1 VNVTSLVDFNN
12 DVVNTSLGVAHAL
25 GARLWGVR
33 VDTSESLVDRAIL
46 RELEAKDG
54 VATGEVRGV
63 TPRLIELLREALDQS
78 GYKHVRIV
86 ASGGFDAEKIRRFEN
101 LGVPVD
107 VYGVGSALVHGSGFD
122 HTADIVRVNGRPLAK
137 TGRHYIASDRL
148 HVVEWPSLVTEADWA
163 RSSS

>member
-1 VNVTSLVDFNN
+1 MSRTRW
-12 DVVNTSLGVAHAL
+12 AL
-25 GARLWGVR
+25 ASGAFAS
-33 VDTSESLVDRAIL
+33 TRASRSSIL
-46 RELEAKDG
+46 RELEEKDG
-54 VATGEVRGV
+54 VANGDLRGV

-86 ASGGFDAEKIRRFEN
+86 ASGGFDAEKIRRFEE

-122 HTADIVRVNGRPLAK
+122 HTADIVRVEGRPLAK
-137 TGRHYIASDRL
+137 TGRRYIESDRL
-148 HVVEWPSLVTEADWA
+148 HSVDWSSLIAEPDWA